1 MLIKKELESVSKL
14 SIMTERIITSH
25 KIRIGD
31 ISISYHTKKSN
42 TTSSKTIIFLHGFP
56 FNKGMWRNQ
65 LETLSDDITGIALD
79 IRGHG
84 LTTSGH
90 GFFSVDVFAKDVR
103 VFMEKLDIE
112 QAVLCGVS
120 MGGYIALRSY
130 ELFPEKIS
138 GLILVSTHS
147 KADTNV
153 GKQKRFDSVQAVL
166 NYGRR
171 PFSIGFVE
179 NVFSA
184 QSIEEKPDAVEYIK
198 SAIRRNSV
206 ATICATLL
214 ALAARTDTSDML
226 KDINVPTLLIR
237 GREDQIT
244 SSKDMRDLK
253 EAISNA
259 EFIEVPGCG
268 HLPNLE
274 APEELNRATTEFLSK
289 ISEIRSK

>member
-1 MLIKKELESVSKL
+1 
-14 SIMTERIITSH
+14 MTERFITSH

-31 ISISYHTKKSN
+31 ISISYYTKKSK

-56 FNKGMWRNQ
+56 FNKGMWRDQ
-65 LETLSDDITGIALD
+65 LEALSDDITGIALD

-90 GFFSVDVFAKDVR
+90 GFLSIDVFAKDVQ
-103 VFMEKLDIE
+103 VFMEKLQIE

-120 MGGYIALRSY
+120 MGGYIALRAY
-130 ELFPEKIS
+130 QLFPEKIS
-138 GLILVSTHS
+138 ALILVDTHS
-147 KADTNV
+147 KADTNA
-153 GKQKRFDSVQAVL
+153 GKQKRFDSIQAVL

-184 QSIEEKPDAVEYIK
+184 HSIEEKPEAVEYIK

-206 ATICATLL
+206 GTICATLL
-214 ALAARTDTSDML
+214 ALAARTDTSEIL
-226 KDINVPTLLIR
+226 KQINVPTLLIR
-237 GREDQIT
+237 GSEDRIT
-244 SSKDMRDLK
+244 SLQDMKDVE
-253 EAISNA
+253 EAIPDA
-259 EFIEVPGCG
+259 QFTEIAGCG

-274 APEELNRATTEFLSK
+274 APEAFNQAVAEFMTRL
-289 ISEIRSK
+289 